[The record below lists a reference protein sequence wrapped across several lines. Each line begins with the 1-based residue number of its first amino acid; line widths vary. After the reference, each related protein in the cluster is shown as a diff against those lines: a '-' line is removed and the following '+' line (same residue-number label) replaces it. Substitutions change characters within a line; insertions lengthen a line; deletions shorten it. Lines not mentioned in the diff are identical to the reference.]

1 MLVMLPP
8 GRAARALQ
16 AAARLILPMALGLV
30 LAACVSDPVPV
41 PPTPE
46 PEPVPADSFPATP
59 TPLPASAATSELG
72 LSGDIVLWHAW
83 NGEDLKL
90 LNSMLDRLQSDHP
103 DLYLDAVHV
112 GPSEV
117 GERLLAA
124 ILAGN
129 GPNLLLAPIAQY
141 PNLASENLV
150 QPLNGYMDQVQE
162 ANLLPAAWYGNTIAS
177 SLVALP
183 AWVETVAMYVN
194 TDLIAPND
202 VPRTLD
208 DLLVRANL
216 SNSPLLGVYI
226 SPFHLSWGFPAH
238 GAVMLD
244 AGYRVVLDQQPGAE
258 AWLTWLHEAN
268 QSGGIWLSQDYAEL
282 QRAFRHGELPML
294 IDGSWALDSLVSAL
308 GDSLRVMSIPD
319 GPAGPARPFVT
330 SESLFVLAGQSP
342 RNTEASVMAAL
353 ALIELAANSPH
364 TTRGLPAAQ
373 QESEAD
379 PRAAREFKALLAQT
393 VPMHVGAGAQVIWDL
408 AQIMF
413 ERALAGQE
421 PPADL
426 VARFALMANEQTGR

>member
-1 MLVMLPP
+1 MLPQ
-8 GRAARALQ
+8 GRAARSFR
-16 AAARLILPMALGLV
+16 AAARLILPIALGLV
-30 LAACVSDPVPV
+30 LAACVNEPAPD
-41 PPTPE
+41 PTPE
-46 PEPVPADSFPATP
+46 PVPTNSVPATD
-59 TPLPASAATSELG
+59 TPLPEPTSTPELG
-72 LSGDIVLWHAW
+72 LSGDIVLWHSW

-112 GPSEV
+112 SPSEV
-117 GERLLAA
+117 GERLLDA
-124 ILAGN
+124 ILAWN
-129 GPNLLLAPIAQY
+129 GPNLLLAPIARY

-150 QPLNGYMDQVQE
+150 QPLNGYMDQVQK
-162 ANLLPAAWYGNTIAS
+162 ANLLPSAWYGNTIAS

-183 AWVETVAMYVN
+183 AWVETVGLYVN
-194 TDLIAPND
+194 TDLIAPNE

-216 SNSPLLGVYI
+216 SASPLLGVYI

-258 AWLTWLHEAN
+258 AWLTWLREAN

-294 IDGSWALDSLVSAL
+294 IAGSWTLDSFVSAL
-308 GDSLRVMSIPD
+308 GDSLRVLSIPD
-319 GPAGPARPFVT
+319 GPAGPARPFVI
-330 SESLFVLAGQSP
+330 SESLFVIAGQSP
-342 RNTEASVMAAL
+342 RNTDASVMAAL

-373 QESEAD
+373 RESEAG
-379 PRAAREFKALLAQT
+379 PRAVREFKALLEQT
-393 VPMHVGAGAQVIWDL
+393 VPMHVGVGATVIWDL